1 MFFTNLKS
9 MGFCLVLLWVF
20 AVTAVAGPDNS
31 PASPSNAALENQRG
45 MKFFNHGYYDLLPR
59 GKKEEAHKNLEMA
72 EKAFQ
77 KAIQLDRDFL
87 EAHRNLARLYYL
99 QENFEQA
106 ASQYFQVLRL
116 DPNDIDTYVQMAL
129 AQIELGNFDEAI
141 QYLETAKDKTD
152 DQEVIEKLDQYITKT
167 KQAR

>member
-20 AVTAVAGPDNS
+20 AVTAVAGPGNS
-31 PASPSNAALENQRG
+31 PASPSNAAHENKQG
-45 MKFFNHGYYDLLPR
+45 IKFFKHGYYDLLPR
-59 GKKEEAHKNLEMA
+59 GKKEEAHKNLELA

-77 KAIQLDRDFL
+77 KAIELDRDFL

-99 QENFEQA
+99 QEKFDQA

-129 AQIELGNFDEAI
+129 AQIELGNFDKAI
-141 QYLETAKDKTD
+141 QYLETAKNRTD
-152 DQEVIEKLDQYITKT
+152 DQEVIQRLDQYITKT